1 MTVPPLVGAWGTRVV
16 VRVVFSDPPVAGPG
30 EVVHGSGVGAALVT
44 ESLVGTGKD
53 EGGQLVHPAVERL
66 ASYRAALERG
76 WSPNTMNPTAGQA
89 EAKRIDTD
97 PAGFLAAQDERG
109 YATTALRLLLPEA
122 RALSLPYVELTTD
135 LNNTASQKVITT
147 NGGVLIERFE
157 RPAAYGSDSAA
168 FRWRIRLQ
176 IPNP

>member
-1 MTVPPLVGAWGTRVV
+1 
-16 VRVVFSDPPVAGPG
+16 
-30 EVVHGSGVGAALVT
+30 
-44 ESLVGTGKD
+44 
-53 EGGQLVHPAVERL
+53 VHPAVERL

-76 WSPNTMNPTAGQA
+76 WSPNTMNLTAGQA

-168 FRWRIRLQ
+168 FRWRIRLHNHPAVGRVGGSVSGGLRFAECPVEGGSAEAEVPGDGGDGFAASAAGDGDGKGVGVQ
-176 IPNP
+176 S